1 MQMNRTQQAIS
12 RLFLTVKGF
21 WHRMTIGTRTMV
33 VDGDKVLLI
42 RHTYVPG
49 WQFPGG
55 GVDPGE
61 TMPEAAAREVL
72 EETGYR
78 ITGPL
83 ELFGMYHNSSPVT
96 NRDHVAFYVAKSC
109 EKAFDRKPDREISEV
124 AWFDRSALPQKVT
137 PATSQRIDE
146 YFDGAPKRDIWGY

>member
-1 MQMNRTQQAIS
+1 MMNRFQRVRAKV
-12 RLFLTVKGF
+12 FLTLKGL
-21 WHRMTIGTRTMV
+21 WHRMTVGARVMV

-55 GVDPGE
+55 GVGPGE
-61 TMPEAAAREVL
+61 TFEEAGARETL

-78 ITGPL
+78 VIGPM
-83 ELFGMYHNSSPVT
+83 ELFGLYHNSSPVT
-96 NRDHVAFYVAKSC
+96 DRDHVAFYVAN
-109 EKAFDRKPDREISEV
+109 AFKHEFERKPDHEIAEV
-124 AWFDRSALPQKVT
+124 GWFDRHALPDKVT

-146 YFDGAPKRDIWGY
+146 YFDGVEKRKVWGY

>member
-1 MQMNRTQQAIS
+1 MQMNGFQRLRTKV
-12 RLFLTVKGF
+12 FLTLKGL
-21 WHRMTIGTRTMV
+21 WQRMTLGARVMV

-55 GVDPGE
+55 GVGPGE
-61 TMPEAAAREVL
+61 TIDAAAQREVL

-78 ITGPL
+78 ITGPM
-83 ELFGMYHNSSPVT
+83 ELFGIYHNSSSVT
-96 NRDHVAFYVAKSC
+96 DRDHVVFYVAKSF
-109 EKAFDRKPDREISEV
+109 EKAFDLTSNHEIAEV
-124 AWFDRSALPQKVT
+124 GWFDRSALPQKVT

-146 YFDGAPKRDIWGY
+146 YFDRAPRREIWGY

>member
-1 MQMNRTQQAIS
+1 MMNRFQRVRAKV
-12 RLFLTVKGF
+12 FLTLKGL
-21 WHRMTIGTRTMV
+21 WHRMTVGARVMV

-55 GVDPGE
+55 GVGPGE
-61 TMPEAAAREVL
+61 TFEEAGARETL

-78 ITGPL
+78 VTGPM
-83 ELFGMYHNSSPVT
+83 ELFGLYHNSSPVT
-96 NRDHVAFYVAKSC
+96 DRDHVAFFVAKSFKK
-109 EKAFDRKPDREISEV
+109 EFERKPNHEIAEV
-124 AWFDRSALPQKVT
+124 GWFDRHALPDKVT

-146 YFDGAPKRDIWGY
+146 YFDKVEKRSIWGY

>member
-1 MQMNRTQQAIS
+1 MMNRFQRVRAKV
-12 RLFLTVKGF
+12 FLTLKGL
-21 WHRMTIGTRTMV
+21 WHRMTVGARVMV

-55 GVDPGE
+55 GVGPGE
-61 TMPEAAAREVL
+61 TFEEAGARETL

-78 ITGPL
+78 VSGPM
-83 ELFGMYHNSSPVT
+83 ELFGLYHNTSPVT
-96 NRDHVAFYVAKSC
+96 DRDHVAFYVATSFKH
-109 EKAFDRKPDREISEV
+109 EFERKPNHEIAEV
-124 AWFDRSALPQKVT
+124 GWFDRHALPDKVT

-146 YFDGAPKRDIWGY
+146 YFDRVEKRTVWGY

>member
-1 MQMNRTQQAIS
+1 MMNRFQRVRA
-12 RLFLTVKGF
+12 RVFLTLKGL
-21 WHRMTIGTRTMV
+21 WLRMTVGARVMV

-55 GVDPGE
+55 GVGPGE
-61 TMPEAAAREVL
+61 TFEEAGARETL

-78 ITGPL
+78 VNGPM
-83 ELFGMYHNSSPVT
+83 ELFGLYHNTSSVT
-96 NRDHVAFYVAKSC
+96 NRDHVAFFVAKSFTH
-109 EKAFDRKPDREISEV
+109 EFERKRDHEIAEV
-124 AWFDRSALPQKVT
+124 GWFDRRSLPDGVT

-146 YFDGAPKRDIWGY
+146 YFDGLQKRVVWGY

>member
-12 RLFLTVKGF
+12 KLFLTVKGF
-21 WHRMTIGTRTMV
+21 WHRMTIGTRIMV

-61 TMPEAAAREVL
+61 TMPQAAAREVL

-78 ITGPL
+78 VTGPL

-96 NRDHVAFYVAKSC
+96 NRDHVAFYVATAC
-109 EKAFDRKPDREISEV
+109 EKVFDRKPDREISEV
-124 AWFDRSALPQKVT
+124 AWFHRSALPQKVT

>member
-78 ITGPL
+78 VTGPL
-83 ELFGMYHNSSPVT
+83 QLFGMYHNSSPVT
-96 NRDHVAFYVAKSC
+96 NRA
-109 EKAFDRKPDREISEV
+109 R
-124 AWFDRSALPQKVT
+124 L
-137 PATSQRIDE
+137 
-146 YFDGAPKRDIWGY
+146 

>member
-1 MQMNRTQQAIS
+1 MQMNRRQ
-12 RLFLTVKGF
+12 RLTAKVFLTLKGV
-21 WHRMTIGTRTMV
+21 WHRMTLGARVMV

-55 GVDPGE
+55 GIGPGE
-61 TMPEAAAREVL
+61 TVADGAAREVL

-78 ITGPL
+78 ITGPMQ
-83 ELFGMYHNSSPVT
+83 LFGIYHNSSPVT
-96 NRDHVAFYVAKSC
+96 DRDHVAFYIATQF
-109 EKAFDRKPDREISEV
+109 ERDFERKPDREIAEV
-124 AWFDRSALPQKVT
+124 GWFDRRSLPEKVT

-146 YFDGAPKRDIWGY
+146 YFDNAPRRDIWGY

>member
-1 MQMNRTQQAIS
+1 MQMTRSQQLVAKV
-12 RLFLTVKGF
+12 FLTVKGL
-21 WHRMTIGTRTMV
+21 WHRLTMGARVMV

-42 RHTYVPG
+42 RHRHVPG

-55 GVDPGE
+55 GVSPGE
-61 TMPEAAAREVL
+61 TLEHAGARETL

-78 ITGPL
+78 VIGSL
-83 ELFGMYHNSSPVT
+83 QLFGIYHNTSPVT
-96 NRDHVAFYVAKSC
+96 DRDHVAFFIC
-109 EKAFDRKPDREISEV
+109 TQFEKAFDHKPDREIAEV
-124 AWFDRSALPQKVT
+124 GWFDRHALPDKVT

>member
-1 MQMNRTQQAIS
+1 MTVGS
-12 RLFLTVKGF
+12 RV
-21 WHRMTIGTRTMV
+21 MV

-55 GVDPGE
+55 GVGPGE
-61 TMPEAAAREVL
+61 TFEEAGARETL

-78 ITGPL
+78 VTGPM
-83 ELFGMYHNSSPVT
+83 ELFGLYHNTSPVT
-96 NRDHVAFYVAKSC
+96 NRDHVAFYVAKSFNF
-109 EKAFDRKPDREISEV
+109 EFERKPDYEIAEV
-124 AWFDRSALPQKVT
+124 GWFDRHNLPEKVT

-146 YFDGAPKRDIWGY
+146 YFDGVEKRSIWGY

>member
-1 MQMNRTQQAIS
+1 M
-12 RLFLTVKGF
+12 TVGA
-21 WHRMTIGTRTMV
+21 RVMV

-55 GVDPGE
+55 GVGPGE
-61 TMPEAAAREVL
+61 TFEEAGARETL

-78 ITGPL
+78 VTGPM
-83 ELFGMYHNSSPVT
+83 ELFGLYHNTSPVT
-96 NRDHVAFYVAKSC
+96 NRDHVAFYVAKSFNF
-109 EKAFDRKPDREISEV
+109 EFERKPDYEIAEV
-124 AWFDRSALPQKVT
+124 GWFDRHNLPEKVT

-146 YFDGAPKRDIWGY
+146 YFDGVEKRSIWGY

>member
-1 MQMNRTQQAIS
+1 MNRFQRVRAKV
-12 RLFLTVKGF
+12 FLTLKGL
-21 WHRMTIGTRTMV
+21 WHRMTVGARVMV

-55 GVDPGE
+55 GVGPGE
-61 TMPEAAAREVL
+61 TFEEAGARETL

-78 ITGPL
+78 VTGPM
-83 ELFGMYHNSSPVT
+83 ELFGLYHNSSPVT
-96 NRDHVAFYVAKSC
+96 DRDHVAFFVAKSFKK
-109 EKAFDRKPDREISEV
+109 EFERKPNHEIAEV
-124 AWFDRSALPQKVT
+124 GWFDRHALPDKVT

-146 YFDGAPKRDIWGY
+146 YFDKVEKRSIWGY

>member
-1 MQMNRTQQAIS
+1 MMNRFQRVRAKV
-12 RLFLTVKGF
+12 FLTLKGLY
-21 WHRMTIGTRTMV
+21 HRMTMGSRVMV

-55 GVDPGE
+55 GVGPGE
-61 TMPEAAAREVL
+61 TFEEAGARETL

-78 ITGPL
+78 IDGPM
-83 ELFGMYHNSSPVT
+83 ELFGLYHNTSPVT
-96 NRDHVAFYVAKSC
+96 NRDHVAFYVAK
-109 EKAFDRKPDREISEV
+109 AFSHEFERQPDYEIAEV
-124 AWFDRSALPQKVT
+124 GWFDRHNLPEKVT

-146 YFDGAPKRDIWGY
+146 YFDGVEKRAVWGY

>member
-1 MQMNRTQQAIS
+1 MQMTNWQTFRAS
-12 RLFLTVKGF
+12 VFLTLKGF
-21 WHRMTIGTRTMV
+21 SHRMTLGARVML

-61 TMPEAAAREVL
+61 TIEQAARREVL
-72 EETGYR
+72 EESGYR
-78 ITGPL
+78 VTGSL
-83 ELFGMYHNSSPVT
+83 ELFGLYHNRIAT
-96 NRDHVAFYVAKSC
+96 NRDHVALFVGR
-109 EKAFDRKPDREISEV
+109 AFEQQFEFRPNREIAEA
-124 AWFDRSALPQKVT
+124 AWFDKAALPQKIT

-146 YFDGAPKRDIWGY
+146 VFDNAPRRDVWGY